1 MSIRIEEDNITNV
14 IARGHPNC
22 VVCSLANSRGL
33 QLDFL
38 YGDDRSIAATF
49 TCDETLE
56 GYRGIMHGG
65 MISSVLDGA
74 MTHCMF
80 AHGKTAVTAEMSTRF
95 RHPVLIRQVATVSA
109 RIRRSCHPLYLLE
122 AKIVQGGQVK
132 ATATGKFLDQPQ
144 LLIQRKISYERVC
157 LHNDTR

>member
-1 MSIRIEEDNITNV
+1 
-14 IARGHPNC
+14 
-22 VVCSLANSRGL
+22 L
-33 QLDFL
+33 QLDFVS
-38 YGDDRSIAATF
+38 GDDGSVAATF

-80 AHGKTAVTAEMSTRF
+80 AHGKTAVTAELSTRF
-95 RHPVLIRQVATVSA
+95 RHPILIQQVATVSA
-109 RIRRSCHPLYLLE
+109 RIKRSSHPLYLLE
-122 AKIVQGGQVK
+122 AQIVQAGQVK

-144 LLIQRKISYERVC
+144 LLIQRQVSHERVC

>member
-1 MSIRIEEDNITNV
+1 MSIGTRQDIVTNMSNRV
-14 IARGHPNC
+14 HPNC
-22 VVCSLANSRGL
+22 IVCSLANSRGL
-33 QLDFL
+33 QLDFVS
-38 YGDDRSIAATF
+38 GDDGSITATF

-65 MISSVLDGA
+65 MITSVLDGA

-95 RHPVLIRQVATVSA
+95 RHPILIRQVATVSA
-109 RIRRSCHPLYLLE
+109 QLKRSSHPLYLLK
-122 AKIVQGGQVK
+122 AKIVQAGQVK
-132 ATATGKFLDQPQ
+132 ATATGKFLDRPQ
-144 LLIQRKISYERVC
+144 LLIQRPRSYERVC